1 MLCLGECLLMN
12 PRINRNGWTSL
23 KGVQLLAGGWSKIT
37 KDYKITGIPRFMV
50 FDKKGNI
57 VSVDVPRP
65 SSPELKKMLENE
77 ESRLK
82 QIT

>member
-1 MLCLGECLLMN
+1 MYPICIPG
-12 PRINRNGWTSL
+12 
-23 KGVQLLAGGWSKIT
+23 SKPL
-37 KDYKITGIPRFMV
+37 Y
-50 FDKKGNI
+50 KKGNI
-57 VSVDVPRP
+57 VSVDAPRP

>member
-1 MLCLGECLLMN
+1 MN

-23 KGVQLLAGGWSKIT
+23 KRVQLLAGGWSKIT

>member
-1 MLCLGECLLMN
+1 M
-12 PRINRNGWTSL
+12 
-23 KGVQLLAGGWSKIT
+23 QLLAGGWSKIT